1 MTMAEIKDLIAQVFA
16 AVGGY
21 GAALTL
27 AFMIWRT
34 IMSGHSNKL
43 MKANTLATTNL
54 FDQFKEWFANNVTGK
69 IRVNVSAQLNKL
81 SDEIRAEYIEKEE
94 KLMTVV
100 SVQNELLKIMTNLM
114 LESPKVSKDERIE
127 VLKAL
132 EKLDDLTDE
141 RYLNPKSV
149 CTIEVAEE
157 DSKLHYDDKLQSGGV
172 VANSPAQVDMIQV

>member
-1 MTMAEIKDLIAQVFA
+1 MTVAEIKDLVAQVFA

-27 AFMIWRT
+27 VFMIWRT
-34 IMSGHSNKL
+34 IMNGRSNKL

-54 FDQFKEWFANNVTGK
+54 FDQFKEWFATNVTGK

-149 CTIEVAEE
+149 CTIEVAEYA
-157 DSKLHYDDKLQSGGV
+157 DNKPDDKFQADV
-172 VANSPAQVDMIQV
+172 VANSSTQVDMVQV